1 MLASPLEA
9 SSFLLPLAEFLLNFL
24 LHCSG
29 EYDNRRCLPFRG
41 RVISGDVLSPSTEL
55 AGELATEDVL
65 CSLLRELLMENC
77 CCIPLPELD
86 DVAVVV
92 VDRGDR
98 RESFLRRF
106 CCFDSSLADLR
117 RVGVGGVL
125 APVGL
130 SSSPQSDLDTKC
142 KKYYHSISTQ
152 PCQLASW
159 GMKGLTHK
167 CDHGNIA

>member
-1 MLASPLEA
+1 MLVSPLEA
-9 SSFLLPLAEFLLNFL
+9 SSFLLPLSEVLRNFL

-77 CCIPLPELD
+77 CCIPLPALD
-86 DVAVVV
+86 DVAVV

-130 SSSPQSDLDTKC
+130 SSSPQSDLDTQC
-142 KKYYHSISTQ
+142 KSIITAS
-152 PCQLASW
+152 QLNHANW
-159 GMKGLTHK
+159 
-167 CDHGNIA
+167 